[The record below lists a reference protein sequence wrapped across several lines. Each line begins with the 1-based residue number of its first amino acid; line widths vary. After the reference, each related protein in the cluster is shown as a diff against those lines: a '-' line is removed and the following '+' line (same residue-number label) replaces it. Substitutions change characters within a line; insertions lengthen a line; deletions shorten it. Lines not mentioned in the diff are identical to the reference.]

1 MTSGNAAMRPEELLS
16 DLDRLRRQART
27 DRHAYWFPL
36 VLFGLLTC
44 ASVPFYVS
52 YVTQIAPGR
61 AVMWATAPPTLLSG
75 MQAGRNGLLLGWYW
89 ALALIAGYLL
99 TYAWYRWHT
108 RRVGL
113 RTPARAFAI
122 TGIVLAALAFLGPLL
137 VANLSLPYAPVGL
150 PVGDLWVRGTFAFL
164 IAAAGLWVLAWAE
177 RSRALALIT
186 LAYTGAALLASLYN
200 VENLLAMLGWSPGY
214 GSASARLAELPNV
227 LLPALVLLAAGTGA
241 FFLRPGP
248 GRA

>member
-1 MTSGNAAMRPEELLS
+1 MTPGNAAMRPEELLS

-52 YVTQIAPGR
+52 EVTQVAPGT
-61 AVMWATAPPTLLSG
+61 AVLRATAPATLLGG
-75 MQAGRNGLLLGWYW
+75 MQAGRNGLFLGWYW

-99 TYAWYRWHT
+99 TYAWYRRHT

-177 RSRALALIT
+177 RSRALAIIT

-214 GSASARLAELPNV
+214 GGAGARLAELPNV
-227 LLPALVLLAAGTGA
+227 LLPAVVLLVAGAGA
-241 FFLRPGP
+241 FFLRPRP
-248 GRA
+248 DRA

>member
-1 MTSGNAAMRPEELLS
+1 MTSGNAALPPEELLS
-16 DLDRLRRQART
+16 DLARLRRQARSA
-27 DRHAYWFPL
+27 RHAYWFPL

-52 YVTQIAPGR
+52 DVTQAGVGVAILRAPG
-61 AVMWATAPPTLLSG
+61 PPTLLG
-75 MQAGRNGLLLGWYW
+75 GEQAGGNGLFLAWYW
-89 ALALIAGYLL
+89 ALALVAGYLL
-99 TYAWYRWHT
+99 TWAWYRRHQ
-108 RRVGL
+108 RRVGIK
-113 RTPARAFAI
+113 TPARAFTT

-137 VANLSLPYAPVGL
+137 AADLPFGYGPVP
-150 PVGDLWVRGTFAFL
+150 PVEDLWVRGTFAFL

-200 VENLLAMLGWSPGY
+200 VENLLYPLGWNPGF
-214 GSASARLAELPNV
+214 GSASARLTVLPNV
-227 LLPALVLLAAGTGA
+227 LLPALVLLVAGAGA
-241 FFLRPGP
+241 FLLRPRP

>member
-1 MTSGNAAMRPEELLS
+1 MASGNALTPEELLS
-16 DLDRLRRQART
+16 DLDRLRRQARST
-27 DRHAYWFPL
+27 RHAYWFPL

-52 YVTQIAPGR
+52 DVTQAGVGVAIFR
-61 AVMWATAPPTLLSG
+61 ASGPPTLLG
-75 MQAGRNGLLLGWYW
+75 GEQAGQNGLLLAWYW

-99 TYAWYRWHT
+99 TWAWYRRHQ

-113 RTPARAFAI
+113 RTPARAFTI
-122 TGIVLAALAFLGPLL
+122 TGIALAALAFLGPLL
-137 VANLSLPYAPVGL
+137 AADLPFRNTPIGL
-150 PVGDLWVRGTFAFL
+150 PVADLWVRGTFAFL

-200 VENLLAMLGWSPGY
+200 VENLLYPLGWNPGY
-214 GSASARLAELPNV
+214 GSASARLAVLPNV
-227 LLPALVLLAAGTGA
+227 LLPALVLLVAGAGA
-241 FFLRPGP
+241 FLLRPRP

>member
-1 MTSGNAAMRPEELLS
+1 MTSGNAALPPEELLS
-16 DLDRLRRQART
+16 DLARLRREART
-27 DRHAYWFPL
+27 ARHAYWFPL

-52 YVTQIAPGR
+52 GVTQAAPGM
-61 AVMWATAPPTLLSG
+61 AVMRASAPPTLLG
-75 MQAGRNGLLLGWYW
+75 GEQPGRTGIFLGWYW
-89 ALALIAGYLL
+89 AFALIAGYLL
-99 TYAWYRWHT
+99 TYAWYRRHQ

-113 RTPARAFAI
+113 RTPARAVTI

-137 VANLSLPYAPVGL
+137 VADLSFPYGPTGL

-164 IAAAGLWVLAWAE
+164 IAAAGLWMLAWAE
-177 RSRALALIT
+177 RSRALAVIA

-200 VENLLAMLGWSPGY
+200 VENVLYRLGWNPGY
-214 GSASARLAELPNV
+214 GGASDRLAELPNV
-227 LLPALVLLAAGTGA
+227 LLPALVLLAAGAGA
-241 FFLRPGP
+241 FVLRPRP

>member
-1 MTSGNAAMRPEELLS
+1 MTPGNAAMRPEELLS

-44 ASVPFYVS
+44 ANVPFYVS

-61 AVMWATAPPTLLSG
+61 AVMWATAPPTLLG
-75 MQAGRNGLLLGWYW
+75 VVQ
-89 ALALIAGYLL
+89 
-99 TYAWYRWHT
+99 
-108 RRVGL
+108 
-113 RTPARAFAI
+113 
-122 TGIVLAALAFLGPLL
+122 AALAFLGPLL
-137 VANLSLPYAPVGL
+137 VANLSLPYGPVGL

-177 RSRALALIT
+177 RSRALAIIT

-214 GSASARLAELPNV
+214 GGAGARLAELPNV
-227 LLPALVLLAAGTGA
+227 
-241 FFLRPGP
+241 
-248 GRA
+248 

>member
-1 MTSGNAAMRPEELLS
+1 MTSASPEELLS

-27 DRHAYWFPL
+27 ARHAYWFPL

-44 ASVPFYVS
+44 ASIPFYVS
-52 YVTQIAPGR
+52 DVTQAGVGV
-61 AVMWATAPPTLLSG
+61 AVLRPTSPPSLLG
-75 MQAGRNGLLLGWYW
+75 GEMPGRNGILLGWYW
-89 ALALIAGYLL
+89 ALALTAGYLL
-99 TYAWYRWHT
+99 SYAWYRRHQ

-113 RTPARAFAI
+113 RTPARAFTI
-122 TGIVLAALAFLGPLL
+122 TGIVLAAVAFLGPWLA
-137 VANLSLPYAPVGL
+137 ANLSLPYQLIGL

-177 RSRALALIT
+177 RSRALALIA

-200 VENLLAMLGWSPGY
+200 VANLLAMLGWSPGY

-241 FFLRPGP
+241 FFRRPGR

>member
-61 AVMWATAPPTLLSG
+61 AVMWATAPPTLLGG

-113 RTPARAFAI
+113 RTPARCLRHHRHRAGRA
-122 TGIVLAALAFLGPLL
+122 GLPRPAARRQPVVALRAGGP
-137 VANLSLPYAPVGL
+137 ARRGPVGARHVRVPDRRGR
-150 PVGDLWVRGTFAFL
+150 PVG
-164 IAAAGLWVLAWAE
+164 
-177 RSRALALIT
+177 
-186 LAYTGAALLASLYN
+186 
-200 VENLLAMLGWSPGY
+200 
-214 GSASARLAELPNV
+214 ARL
-227 LLPALVLLAAGTGA
+227 
-241 FFLRPGP
+241 
-248 GRA
+248 GRAEPGARAHR